1 MKKLRPYLF
10 PIILLCS
17 IIIGCILGVILEE
30 DANVLKPLGEI
41 FLNLM
46 YTKNIIIFKIFFD
59 FVCIIS

>member
-10 PIILLCS
+10 TIILLCS
-17 IIIGCILGVILEE
+17 INIGCILGIILKE